1 MEQTKIEV
9 SKPILSPTRSLDEGF
24 ESDPDRIS
32 TDSDLTSTQ
41 PLNYDL
47 RHGNGNSSSNN
58 ESSPI
63 SSICLDGGE
72 SESDNNADDGK
83 LIINNATIKADQQ
96 PSSKTDQKQQ
106 QQQHIYRR
114 MKNKAP
120 LPPKSNST
128 NSIYQTTAQPRSQS
142 VDRIQLRSSNNDF
155 NKSSATS
162 ANQNILAGRF
172 VRVTVDP
179 KQQYLNYFKNY
190 KSYHNYHTNS
200 NSSNNNS
207 SSGSNSI
214 ISNGRLLPIVGTG
227 STSNLYKTYHTSSNS
242 NKSSISNHQSNSHE
256 TSGGLLSLSNL
267 SSSMM
272 PMQYGYST
280 VKSPKNYLHFTHHPH
295 LHQQPQSIQQSHFLA
310 SSWTQSMDP
319 RKARKYITPSQLP
332 QVITTPNKQQSGLSQ
347 KLRELATS
355 AGLLAKPRQTPLKP
369 VIKTKS
375 SQSPAPELPKRVTF
389 SEFATVQV
397 V

>member
-32 TDSDLTSTQ
+32 TDSELVPTQ
-41 PLNYDL
+41 
-47 RHGNGNSSSNN
+47 SSNFDLHN
-58 ESSPI
+58 RHSCNLENSPI

-83 LIINNATIKADQQ
+83 LIMSNATIKPDQQ
-96 PSSKTDQKQQ
+96 PSMKLDQKQQ
-106 QQQHIYRR
+106 QQQHMYRR
-114 MKNKAP
+114 VKNKAP

-128 NSIYQTTAQPRSQS
+128 NSIYQPSIQQRSLS
-142 VDRIQLRSSNNDF
+142 VDRIQQRSSLNNDF
-155 NKSSATS
+155 NKSSS
-162 ANQNILAGRF
+162 NANQNILAGRF

-190 KSYHNYHTNS
+190 RSYQNYHSNSSSISNTNS
-200 NSSNNNS
+200 NSNS
-207 SSGSNSI
+207 SSNSI
-214 ISNGRLLPIVGTG
+214 NGRLLG
-227 STSNLYKTYHTSSNS
+227 STSNLYKSYHSSNS
-242 NKSSISNHQSNSHE
+242 NKSSTNSSHE

-280 VKSPKNYLHFTHHPH
+280 VKAPKNYMHFAHPH
-295 LHQQPQSIQQSHFLA
+295 HQHQQQPQSIQQSHFLA

-319 RKARKYITPSQLP
+319 RKARKWVFFLTYLLTYLFAFSLCLSIFMNMCCMNSQAAEALIIRTDLTRWLFCA
-332 QVITTPNKQQSGLSQ
+332 QIKVTEVSFWCGQ
-347 KLRELATS
+347 KVSLEGSR
-355 AGLLAKPRQTPLKP
+355 
-369 VIKTKS
+369 
-375 SQSPAPELPKRVTF
+375 RVAF
-389 SEFATVQV
+389 GSFIRCE
-397 V
+397 

>member
-32 TDSDLTSTQ
+32 TDSELTSTQ
-41 PLNYDL
+41 PSTFDL
-47 RHGNGNSSSNN
+47 HHRIEHHSVRHSNN
-58 ESSPI
+58 IESSPI
-63 SSICLDGGE
+63 SSICLDGGD

-83 LIINNATIKADQQ
+83 LIIHNAAIKTDQQPATPTSKADQK
-96 PSSKTDQKQQ
+96 P
-106 QQQHIYRR
+106 HIYRR

-128 NSIYQTTAQPRSQS
+128 NSIYQTTTQPRSQS
-142 VDRIQLRSSNNDF
+142 VDRIQHRSNISNDF
-155 NKSSATS
+155 NKSSTPN

-190 KSYHNYHTNS
+190 KSYQNYHTTSNTNNNNN

-207 SSGSNSI
+207 GSNSI
-214 ISNGRLLPIVGTG
+214 INSANGRLLPIGATG

-242 NKSSISNHQSNSHE
+242 NKSSINNLQQSNSHE

-267 SSSMM
+267 SNSMM

-319 RKARKYITPSQLP
+319 RKARK
-332 QVITTPNKQQSGLSQ
+332 
-347 KLRELATS
+347 
-355 AGLLAKPRQTPLKP
+355 
-369 VIKTKS
+369 
-375 SQSPAPELPKRVTF
+375 
-389 SEFATVQV
+389 
-397 V
+397 